1 MLENL
6 LQTFYTIYLENPAL
20 PFLGAHMIFDVK
32 YTDFMYHF
40 GFCSWVLGNVSVF
53 LLSVMLKIVFWIS
66 STFLSH
72 LEFQMNVAAEICIR
86 VMNHSVMIWWDVKP
100 VSLSL
105 WDAN

>member
-40 GFCSWVLGNVSVF
+40 GFCS
-53 LLSVMLKIVFWIS
+53 
-66 STFLSH
+66 
-72 LEFQMNVAAEICIR
+72 
-86 VMNHSVMIWWDVKP
+86 
-100 VSLSL
+100 
-105 WDAN
+105 